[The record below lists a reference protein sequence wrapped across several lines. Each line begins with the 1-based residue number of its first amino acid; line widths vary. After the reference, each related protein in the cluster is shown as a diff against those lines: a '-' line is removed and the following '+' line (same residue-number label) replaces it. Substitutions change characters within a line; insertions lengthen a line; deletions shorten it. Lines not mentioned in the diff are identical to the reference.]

1 MSRLVLVRHGETVW
15 HAENRYAGRT
25 DVALTEKGIGQAAR
39 LARWAVGAELCAVWS
54 SPLSRAQLTARPA
67 AEAVG
72 LPVQTEPRLIEV
84 DFGRGEGLT
93 DTEMKAAF
101 PEARAAFLHDPAA
114 NPLPESE
121 DAATAA
127 ERGVAAL
134 YAIAEMTAGGRAMVV
149 AHNTLFRLVLCKLL
163 GIPLGRYRTTFPQLA
178 NGTLTEIGITAA
190 GVSLLSFNAPLGSEE
205 RVVKKIV
212 GEKYEVI

>member
-1 MSRLVLVRHGETVW
+1 MSRLILVRHGETVW

-25 DVALTEKGIGQAAR
+25 DVALTEKGIAQAAR
-39 LARWAVGAELCAVWS
+39 LARWAAGAQLNAVWA

-67 AEAVG
+67 AEAAG
-72 LPVQTEPRLIEV
+72 LVVQTDARLIEV

-93 DTEMKAAF
+93 DAEMKAAF
-101 PEARAAFLHDPAA
+101 PEERAAFLRDPAA
-114 NPLPESE
+114 NPLPGSE

-134 YAIAEMTAGGRAMVV
+134 YAIAEITAGGRALVV

-178 NGTLTEIGITAA
+178 NGTVTEIGITDA
-190 GVSLLSFNAPLGSEE
+190 GVSLLSFNAPLGREE
-205 RVVKKIV
+205 TGGK
-212 GEKYEVI
+212 KYEGI